1 MQLSETEKFNQNTKN
16 IDTLTTFEKLKLIN
30 EEDKKV
36 ALAVEKA
43 LPEIAEAVD
52 IITKNFQNGGRLLY
66 FGAGTSGRLGVLDA
80 SECPPTFST
89 NAELVVGTIAGGDS
103 ALRNAIEGAED
114 SEELAVADFEK
125 LNITVKDTVVT
136 ISANGNAKYNLKI
149 SELAKNAGAK
159 NITITSNQNAQSRKN
174 ADVFICVE
182 TGSEVISGSTRMK
195 AGTAQKMVLN
205 MLTTAAMINL
215 GKVFDNMMI
224 DVKPTNEKLK
234 QRAARIV
241 AAICDVEYSKAQ
253 KTLQENGHKIKNA
266 VLKIKANLNSNE
278 AEKLL
283 QKNQNNLKLALKELG
298 L

>member
-1 MQLSETEKFNQNTKN
+1 MQLSETEKFNQNTKI

-36 ALAVEKA
+36 AFAVEKA

-52 IITKNFQNGGRLLY
+52 IITKNFKSGGRLLY

-80 SECPPTFST
+80 SECPPTFNT
-89 NAELVVGTIAGGDS
+89 NFELVVGTIAGGDS

-114 SEELAVADFEK
+114 SEKLATNDFEK
-125 LNITVKDTVVT
+125 LNVDKNDTVVT

-149 SELAKNAGAK
+149 SELAKSVGAK
-159 NITITSNQNAQSRKN
+159 NITITSNINARSKKN
-174 ADVFICVE
+174 ADIFICVE

-205 MLTTAAMINL
+205 MLTTASMINM
-215 GKVFDNMMI
+215 GKVFDNLMI

-234 QRAARIV
+234 QRAVRIV
-241 AAICDVEYSKAQ
+241 SEICEVEYSKAQ
-253 KTLQENGHKIKNA
+253 KILQENGYKIKNA
-266 VLKIKANLNSNE
+266 VLKIKANLNSSE
-278 AEKLL
+278 AENLL
-283 QKNQNNLKLALKELG
+283 QKNQNNLKFALRELG